1 MGQDFIVELG
11 TRIRI
16 ARNRVGLTQSQLAE
30 LIDVSTNH
38 ISALERGIYEMK
50 VELFARL
57 VKVLGVDAEYL
68 LFGGTEEVS
77 TELER
82 AFIMAKRVHEEDKMA
97 KYILAGVELMDGK
110 DIGK

>member
-57 VKVLGVDAEYL
+57 VRVLGVDAEYL
-68 LFGGTEEVS
+68 LFVGTEEVS